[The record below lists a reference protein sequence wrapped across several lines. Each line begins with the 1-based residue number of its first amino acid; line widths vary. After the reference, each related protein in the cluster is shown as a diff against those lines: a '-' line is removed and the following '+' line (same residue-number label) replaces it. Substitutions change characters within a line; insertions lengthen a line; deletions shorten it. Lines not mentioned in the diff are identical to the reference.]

1 MHDRTDAAAG
11 ALAPRLTEAFFVSV
25 DGVSMNSSHRT
36 FYVLAYDITDNRRRA
51 KVVKLLEALGFRV
64 QGSVFE
70 GYINSQEIE
79 RLIRRLSLV
88 IDRDSDSMRIYP
100 LCESCRAKM
109 TLIGVGK
116 VNEPPDSVIII

>member
-1 MHDRTDAAAG
+1 
-11 ALAPRLTEAFFVSV
+11 
-25 DGVSMNSSHRT
+25 MNSSHRT

-51 KVVKLLEALGFRV
+51 KVVKLLESLGFRV

-116 VNEPPDSVIII
+116 VNEPPDSVVII